1 MSKLQIL
8 IYHRV
13 LEQVD
18 ALRPGEMTADLF
30 DRQMQTVARY
40 FNPLSLKDGL
50 SQLET
55 GTLPPR
61 AVAITFDDGY
71 KDNLTTAT
79 PILKKYDL
87 HATVFVATGFVNG
100 GIMWNDAIVELIR
113 HCDDVLDLSLYNL
126 GCLKTKSVSQK
137 LSTIKYLIQTLK
149 YCEPPLRDDMLE
161 RIKSVVGIELP
172 KNLMLTVPEIQ
183 KLSASG
189 IEIGAHTVNHPIL
202 SKLAL
207 RDAETEIIQS
217 KLYLEGLLG
226 KSVRYFAYPNGNPGI
241 DYQLSHRNI
250 LKKTGFEAAFSTWWA
265 AATNQMDKYQLPRF
279 TPWDHSSLKFRLR
292 MLQYR
297 YKAVGRALKIR

>member
-13 LEQVD
+13 LDQVD
-18 ALRPGEMTADLF
+18 SLRPGEMTAELF
-30 DRQMQTVARY
+30 DLQMQTVARY

-50 SQLET
+50 SQLEA

-79 PILKKYDL
+79 PILNKYKL
-87 HATVFVATGFVNG
+87 QATVFVATGFLNG

-113 HCDDVLDLSLYNL
+113 QCDDVLDLSPYNL

-149 YCEPPLRDDMLE
+149 YCEPVLRDDMLDK
-161 RIKSVVGIELP
+161 IKSVVGIELP
-172 KNLMLTVPEIQ
+172 NNLMLTVSEVQ
-183 KLSASG
+183 KLSLAG

-250 LKKTGFEAAFSTWWA
+250 LRKTGFEAAFSTWWA

-279 TPWDHSSLKFRLR
+279 TPWDQSSLKFRLR

-297 YKAVGRALKIR
+297 YKAVGRALKVR